1 MNMKF
6 FGYTFGNAVD
16 REVIKTIEP
25 RTITDPD
32 ALNITGA
39 MGSAGVLE
47 YSANARVP
55 AEVSERIR
63 QYRTLS
69 QTPEISQITT
79 EIFNE
84 VFITDVENRR
94 AFDISF
100 YDDSDIG
107 EDVRLKIADEVEE
120 LYNIAKFRQYGA
132 DWFADWFID
141 SRFTLQIAID
151 EDNPENG
158 IRRLFPIDPLQ
169 LMRVQVIPNQEVD
182 GTWDVNSTESFWVYN
197 RNSFDSS
204 LRYDQ
209 INMIAAGSNIDGI
222 NNGTRITDESIV
234 QVNSGIRDPDNG
246 RTIGYLNKLIVP
258 YNNLKM
264 MEEAMII
271 FRVARAPMRRA
282 FYFDVSRL
290 PPGRGEEYL
299 EQQMKRF
306 KTRFVYNSK
315 TGTSNSQTHISSIL
329 EDYFIPRASEGRTTE
344 IQNIEGQSVQEIL
357 EELEYL
363 KNKLL
368 RASNV
373 PNSRLNPD
381 QQGTFNFGR
390 GATEIQMDEYRFKK
404 FLNRIRG
411 QFMTLFDELLR
422 RQLILKNIIKEDEWE
437 DIYGQYFWQ
446 YTEDNAFVEWKEAEK
461 LNSRIEQLER
471 ITAFSDTYFSEYYI
485 KKNVLHQTDEEIDEI
500 QKQIAAQ
507 PPRDED
513 SKY

>member
-1 MNMKF
+1 MAMNL
-6 FGYTFGNAVD
+6 FGYSFGNVTD

-25 RTITDPD
+25 RSITDPD

-47 YSANARVP
+47 YTANIRVP
-55 AEVSERIR
+55 SEVSERIR
-63 QYRTLS
+63 QYRVLS
-69 QTPEISQITT
+69 QTPEISQILT

-84 VFITDVENRR
+84 IFVTDVENKR

-100 YDDSDIG
+100 YDDCDI
-107 EDVRLKIADEVEE
+107 DDSIRNDIADEVEN
-120 LYNIAKFRQYGA
+120 LYNIAKFKHHGVN
-132 DWFADWFID
+132 WFADWYID
-141 SRFTLQIAID
+141 SRFNLQIAID
-151 EDNPENG
+151 EENPENG
-158 IRRLFPIDPLQ
+158 IRRTFPIDPLQ
-169 LMRVQVIPNQEVD
+169 LMRVQVIPDIEKD

-197 RNSFDSS
+197 RNSFDSA

-209 INMIAAGSNIDGI
+209 INIIAAGSNIEGV
-222 NNGTRITDESIV
+222 NNGTRITDESII
-234 QVNSGIRDPDNG
+234 QVTSGIRDPDTG
-246 RTIGYLNKLIVP
+246 KTIGYLNKLIVP

-344 IQNIEGQSVQEIL
+344 IQNIEGQSSQEIL

-363 KNKLL
+363 RNKLL

-373 PNSRLNPD
+373 PNSRLQD
-381 QQGTFNFGR
+381 QQNTFNFGR

-404 FLNRIRG
+404 FLTRVRS
-411 QFMTLFDELLR
+411 QFMIVFDELLR

-437 DIYGQYFWQ
+437 DVSGQYFWQ
-446 YTEDNAFVEWKEAEK
+446 FTEDNAFVEWKEAEK
-461 LNSRIEQLER
+461 HNSRVEQLER
-471 ITAFSDTYFSEYYI
+471 FTTFSNTYYSEYWI
-485 KKNVLHQTDEEIDEI
+485 KKNILHQSDEEIALI
-500 QKQIAAQ
+500 QEQISKQ

-513 SKY
+513 DKY